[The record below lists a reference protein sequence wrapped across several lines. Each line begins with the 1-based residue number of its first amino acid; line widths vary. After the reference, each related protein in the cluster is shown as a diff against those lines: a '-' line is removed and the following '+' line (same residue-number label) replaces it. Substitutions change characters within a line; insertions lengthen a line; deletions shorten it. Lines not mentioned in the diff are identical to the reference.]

1 MNVFSRTKSLLVII
15 AILLLSNISML
26 VYFLNRPHSQ
36 VKDDKKRPDM
46 ADFFKKT
53 VGFSS
58 SQLADFEK
66 RKQLHRD
73 SIGRY
78 FKDLNDSKES
88 FYRLLGQNPPDTAAY
103 HLLADSIGLK
113 QVVIEKAYFRHFQ
126 DVRRICTA
134 DQTRVFDSLFPG
146 ELRKM
151 IAGRRKK

>member
-1 MNVFSRTKSLLVII
+1 MNVFSRTKSLLIII

-26 VYFLNRPHSQ
+26 VYFLNRPHEQ
-36 VKDDKKRPDM
+36 DRQQTKRPEM
-46 ADFFKKT
+46 AEFFRKT

-66 RKQLHRD
+66 RKQMHRD

-78 FKDLNDSKES
+78 FKGLNDSKEA
-88 FYRLLGQNPPDTAAY
+88 FYRLLGQSPLDTGKY
-103 HLLADSIGLK
+103 QLLADSIGQK

-126 DVRRICTA
+126 DVRRICTG
-134 DQTRVFDSLFPG
+134 DQTQVFDSLFPG

-151 IAGRRKK
+151 IAGKRKK

>member
-15 AILLLSNISML
+15 AVLLISNISML
-26 VYFLNRPHSQ
+26 VYFLSRPPLQAKEQRKHS
-36 VKDDKKRPDM
+36 DM
-46 ADFFKKT
+46 SEFFTKT

-73 SIGRY
+73 SIGHY

-88 FYRLLGQNPPDTAAY
+88 FYKLLGQHPLDTTTFNIM
-103 HLLADSIGLK
+103 ADSIGLK
-113 QVVIEKAYFRHFQ
+113 QVRIEKAFFRHFL
-126 DVRRICTA
+126 DVRSLCTPG
-134 DQTRVFDSLFPG
+134 QKPVYDSLFPG